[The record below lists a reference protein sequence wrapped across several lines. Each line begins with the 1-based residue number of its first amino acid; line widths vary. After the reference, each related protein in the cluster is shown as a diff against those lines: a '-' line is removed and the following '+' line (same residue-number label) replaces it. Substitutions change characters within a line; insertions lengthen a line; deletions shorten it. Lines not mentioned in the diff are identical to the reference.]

1 MYLKNLLLY
10 NVILLYINLE
20 WDYFIEL
27 INLNSYSLFKID
39 FYGVRRVLYIVNKES
54 IGLIG
59 VVIIS

>member
-10 NVILLYINLE
+10 NFILLYINLE
-20 WDYFIEL
+20 WDFFIEL

-39 FYGVRRVLYIVNKES
+39 FYGVRRFLCVFNKENIS
-54 IGLIG
+54 LIG